1 VCPNRF
7 KTVDSMDD
15 LLRFAGE
22 HCMKDELSCMGQD
35 DLICLD
41 AFELPDIE
49 LVTGQAAPPSWNR
62 GVHYT
67 VDDTDEF
74 SVGQQVCPA

>member
-1 VCPNRF
+1 
-7 KTVDSMDD
+7 MDD
-15 LLRFAGE
+15 LRRFAGE
-22 HCMKDELSCMGQD
+22 HCMKDELSGMGQD
-35 DLICLD
+35 DLICLV

-49 LVTGQAAPPSWNR
+49 LVKGQAAPPSWTR

-74 SVGQQVCPA
+74 FPGDQVCPA